1 MSKNHFIANTPRV
14 YIDIKTLEKV
24 CTDYLQALIDEAA
37 KTGRIDAK
45 LTVMESLD
53 LQNTIVWTPATKEAI
68 AEAVAHGYPESMG
81 AVAFVFVYKRYS
93 DGITTDDL
101 RAIRAVVIQENKQV
115 GFSELCKDNRLY
127 GCLNAFYLGVIGAQ
141 HFLTDNNL
149 YNSYAS
155 MNAKESGIK
164 LSIDNQKVVANVV
177 SGKDLPVL
185 RSADRN
191 APEFNFFG

>member
-1 MSKNHFIANTPRV
+1 MSQNHFIANAPRV
-14 YIDIKTLEKV
+14 YIDIKTLEKL

-68 AEAVAHGYPESMG
+68 AEAAAHGYPESMG

-101 RAIRAVVIQENKQV
+101 RAIRAVVIQGNKQV

-149 YNSYAS
+149 YSSYAS
-155 MNAKESGIK
+155 LNSKVSGIK
-164 LSIDNQKVVANVV
+164 LSLENQKIVANVV
-177 SGKDLPVL
+177 SGNKLPAL
-185 RSADRN
+185 QGADRSK
-191 APEFNFFG
+191 PEFNFFV